1 MLAHALGRLA
11 NRLSLAAQ
19 VDKIVGISAP
29 ADFID
34 RLESM
39 AAVHHERLS
48 VDVIR
53 AYYFGA
59 RFLVEVE
66 VVMPADMSVKDSHD
80 IALTLQHRVLACCRI
95 ACSMIPML
103 RSVWCEASKLGSVA
117 GRGL

>member
-1 MLAHALGRLA
+1 M
-11 NRLSLAAQ
+11 Q

-29 ADFID
+29 EDFID

-66 VVMPADMSVKDSHD
+66 VVMPADMSVRDSHD
-80 IALTLQHRVLACCRI
+80 IALILQHKARMLPY
-95 ACSMIPML
+95 SMQH
-103 RSVWCEASKLGSVA
+103 
-117 GRGL
+117 GLVPVPSISMV